1 MTVLFENGWA
11 TFETFNFSS
20 IINAQDQEL
29 AKTDIRQVI
38 SEGKYFTN
46 SPKYQTNINIF
57 NHPGDHWL
65 KFRQSFI
72 MSCFMY
78 LKKEVKIEQI
88 QSWSFMTSNKTV
100 ENRDDLWHTH
110 QYGSER
116 TLSGIYYLHIPNDVQ
131 DVATCGTEFA
141 LNGLMNPERYI
152 APVLNYTWF
161 IYPGKTWHRPMPPQS
176 SQDRFV
182 VAADMV
188 F

>member
-1 MTVLFENGWA
+1 MSHLVKRENMTVAFAHGWE
-11 TFETFNFSS
+11 TFETFDFSR
-20 IINAQDQEL
+20 IITEQDQEL
-29 AKTDIRQVI
+29 AKADIRQVI
-38 SEGKYFTN
+38 ADGKYFTN

-57 NHPGDHWL
+57 NHPGEHWL

-78 LKKEVKIEQI
+78 LKQEVKIEQI
-88 QSWSFMTSNKTV
+88 QSWSFMTSNNIV

-110 QYGSER
+110 QYG
-116 TLSGIYYLHIPNDVQ
+116 G
-131 DVATCGTEFA
+131 A
-141 LNGLMNPERYI
+141 LNGTQHPERYI
-152 APVLNYTWF
+152 APVLNYTWL

-182 VAADMV
+182 IAADMV